1 MLRIVGAMETSSTPA
16 RATVGTGDGAAARL
30 SLAGDW
36 TLAAPLP
43 KIEAVIGEIARL
55 GAVPKLTVD
64 ASALGRWDSVLP
76 AFLFELAAAT
86 RAKGSELVADDA
98 PEGLRR
104 LLAIALAVPPRT
116 TASGEGRPT
125 FVARVGLAT
134 QRWWAG
140 VVDAVAFVGEVI
152 LALLTCL
159 RGRGRFR
166 MEDVARVFYAAGP
179 AALPIVT
186 LIGLLAGFILAFSGG
201 NELALFGAQIYVAN
215 LVTTGMAQEM
225 GPLMAAV
232 IMAGRTG
239 AAFAAELGTMQVNQE
254 TDALRTLG
262 VNPIEFLVV
271 PRILALMLML
281 PLLACYAIIMGIL
294 GGWIVGVTVFDINPL
309 QYAQQMRQM
318 IGVEDFVGGVFK
330 AVVFGVIV
338 AVAGCLRGMRSGQ
351 DAAAVG
357 NAATSAVVTS
367 IVGIVVA
374 DAAINVLYH
383 VLGIP

>member
-1 MLRIVGAMETSSTPA
+1 MDAPLPA
-16 RATVGTGDGAAARL
+16 SATVDAKGGGAASL

-43 KIEAVIGEIARL
+43 DSRAVVGQITRL
-55 GAVPKLTVD
+55 GPVTQVTVD
-64 ASALGRWDSVLP
+64 GSRLGRWDSVLP
-76 AFLFELAAAT
+76 AFLFEVANAAA
-86 RAKGSELVADDA
+86 AEGAVLVADGA

-104 LLAIALAVPPRT
+104 LLAIALAVPSRT
-116 TASGEGRPT
+116 TAASEGKTPLL
-125 FVARVGLAT
+125 ARIGLAT
-134 QRWWAG
+134 QRWWDG
-140 VVDAVAFVGEVI
+140 IVDAVTFTGEVV
-152 LALLTCL
+152 LALLAFL
-159 RGRGRFR
+159 RGRAKFR
-166 MEDVARVFYAAGP
+166 TEDLARVFYAAGP

-201 NELALFGAQIYVAN
+201 NELQMFGAQIYVAN

-262 VNPIEFLVV
+262 VDPIQFLVV
-271 PRILALMLML
+271 PRLLALMLML
-281 PLLACYAIIMGIL
+281 PLLACYAITLGIL
-294 GGWIVGVTVFDINPL
+294 GGWIVGVTVFDISPL

-318 IGVEDFVGGVFK
+318 IGVADFAGGIFK
-330 AVVFGVIV
+330 AAVFGAIV
-338 AVAGCLRGMRSGQ
+338 ALAGCLRGMRSGQ

-374 DAAINVLYH
+374 DAAINVIYH

>member
-1 MLRIVGAMETSSTPA
+1 MERGTTPA
-16 RATVGTGDGAAARL
+16 SATVGAEGGDAARL
-30 SLAGDW
+30 TLTGDW

-43 KIEAVIGEIARL
+43 DVGALVGEIARL
-55 GAVPKLTVD
+55 GSIQQVKLD
-64 ASALGRWDSVLP
+64 ASALGKWDSVLP
-76 AFLFELAAAT
+76 AFLFELATAA
-86 RAKGSELVADDA
+86 RAKGAVLVADSA

-116 TASGEGRPT
+116 TVSADERPL
-125 FVARVGLAT
+125 FLARIGLAT

-140 VVDAVAFVGEVI
+140 VVDAVTFTGEVI
-152 LALLTCL
+152 LALLAFL
-159 RGRGRFR
+159 RGRAKFR
-166 MEDVARVFYAAGP
+166 IEDVARVFYAAGP

-186 LIGLLAGFILAFSGG
+186 LIGLLAGIILAFIGG
-201 NELALFGAQIYVAN
+201 NELEMFGAQIYVAN

-254 TDALRTLG
+254 TDALRTLA
-262 VNPIEFLVV
+262 VDPVEFLVV
-271 PRILALMLML
+271 PRMLALMLML
-281 PLLACYAIIMGIL
+281 PLLACYAILMGIL
-294 GGWIVGVTVFDINPL
+294 GGGIVGVAVFDINPL
-309 QYAQQMRQM
+309 QYFHQMRLM
-318 IGVEDFVGGVFK
+318 IGIEDFVGGIFK
-330 AVVFGVIV
+330 ATVFGVIV
-338 AVAGCLRGMRSGQ
+338 AVAGCLRGMRCGQ